1 MYERHGLKVA
11 MSETQADSRKTAD
24 WQFAIVIW
32 MMLAL
37 SIIVALVGGLALMGA
52 LSIGVIERTKEIG
65 VLRAIGARS
74 RTILGIFVMEGL
86 LQGLLSWLIAM
97 PLSFLVSPVLAN
109 ALGNTMFGATL
120 DYQYN
125 WSAVMVW
132 LGTVLVISI
141 VASVLPARNATRISV
156 RDSLAYA

>member
-1 MYERHGLKVA
+1 MYERHGLRVA
-11 MSETQADSRKTAD
+11 ISETQADARKTND

-65 VLRAIGARS
+65 VLRAVGARS
-74 RTILGIFVMEGL
+74 RSILGIFVMEGM
-86 LQGLLSWLIAM
+86 LQGLLSWFVAV
-97 PLSFLVSPVLAN
+97 PASFLLSPGLAN
-109 ALGNTMFGATL
+109 ALGNAMFGATL

-125 WSAVMVW
+125 WTAVVVW
-132 LGTVLVISI
+132 FVTVLIISI
-141 VASVLPARNATRISV
+141 LASLLPARGATRISV